1 MVLTLLVV
9 SQTAPARGSVDPS
22 GPGVDGTR
30 STACPISVPDA
41 VAVECGELVVPEDR
55 SQPDGRRL
63 RLPYIVLHS
72 RSADPEPDPI
82 VFTAGGPGYSSL
94 DSAWW
99 LAETRLLDD
108 RDIIVFEQRGNRYA
122 DPALT
127 CDAAAWWEEAPGH
140 TPCLDAIRAQGI
152 DITQYTTDNIVGDV
166 VSLREALGYEQ
177 WNLYGSSFSTSVML
191 LVMEAD
197 PGGTRSAILQS
208 VNPPNETTFAH
219 EADSPLR
226 AIEQLFSD
234 CAADERCAA
243 SYPDLADDF
252 FTLVRRLNTQPIE
265 LEIDSSIDG
274 EPIPLTVDGDRFVDW
289 VVVNSLYEPVF
300 PHHDAA
306 YLPLLIDEVN
316 RGNVRPLEIVA
327 RRSWTATNENSNWAW
342 GLMFAINC
350 QQDMPAAGPDRTA
363 ADLAA
368 GDRLDGFARWT
379 TQRDICNAWDLAP
392 LPLAADDY
400 VRSEI
405 PALVLAG
412 SYDPVNPPVWSS
424 TTANHLPN
432 STYVEF
438 PGHGHEVIVD
448 NPCAAELTVRFLADP
463 TKELD
468 TGCVAATPGPSF
480 VVIDDLYRAP
490 GLAASGEEISL
501 GASGGVAWIEALAAT
516 SIYGATVLT
525 AVLIVL
531 GLFWLVRLR
540 QRTPSTDR
548 TALVAYGLA
557 LLAMP
562 LIVAIAV
569 LTTQL
574 NDAYESRGALAFSL
588 GPSRDLA
595 SADLLA
601 WISPLVGAASLA
613 LTAIT
618 TWAWLTRRWRVGFR
632 VLTTMTM
639 VCSLI
644 MTMLGLRW
652 GLFTMLL

>member
-1 MVLTLLVV
+1 MTWQ
-9 SQTAPARGSVDPS
+9 SSAGSWSCPKIATNPIAADSAPLHHPPQPERGSGAGS
-22 GPGVDGTR
+22 
-30 STACPISVPDA
+30 
-41 VAVECGELVVPEDR
+41 DR
-55 SQPDGRRL
+55 LHRR
-63 RLPYIVLHS
+63 R
-72 RSADPEPDPI
+72 
-82 VFTAGGPGYSSL
+82 PGYSSL
-94 DSAWW
+94 DSACGSP
-99 LAETRLLDD
+99 TRLLDD

-122 DPALT
+122 EPALT
-127 CDAAAWWEEAPGH
+127 CDTAVWWEEVPGH
-140 TPCLDAIRAQGI
+140 TPCLDAIRAKGI
-152 DITQYTTDNIVGDV
+152 DITQYTTDNIVSDV
-166 VSLREALGYEQ
+166 VSLREAMGYEA

-191 LVMEAD
+191 LAMEAD

-208 VNPPNETTFAH
+208 VKPPNETTFAH

-226 AIEQLFSD
+226 AIEQMFTD

-243 SYPDLADDF
+243 SHPDLADDF
-252 FTLVRRLNTQPIE
+252 FALVRRLNTEPIE

-289 VVVNSLYEPVF
+289 VVVNPLYGPVF

-306 YLPLLIDEVN
+306 YLPLLVDEMN

-327 RRSWTATNENSNWAW
+327 RRFWTNGIENPNWAW
-342 GLMFAINC
+342 GLMFAVNC
-350 QQDMPAAGPDRTA
+350 QQDMPAAGPDRPA

-368 GDRLDGFARWT
+368 SDRLDGFARSRA
-379 TQRDICNAWDLAP
+379 QRDICNAWDLAP
-392 LPLAADDY
+392 LPPAATDY

-412 SYDPVNPPVWSS
+412 SYDPVTPPVWSS

-438 PGHGHEVIVD
+438 PGHGPDVNTD
-448 NPCAAELTVRFLADP
+448 NPCAADLEARFVADP

-480 VVIDDLYRAP
+480 VVVDDVYRAP
-490 GLAASGEEISL
+490 GLAASGEEVSL
-501 GASGGVAWIEALAAT
+501 GAAGGVAWIEALAAT
-516 SIYGATVLT
+516 SIYGAIVLT

-531 GLFWLVRLR
+531 GLIGWSGCATEPGR
-540 QRTPSTDR
+540 DR
-548 TALVAYGLA
+548 TALVAYGLG

-562 LIVAIAV
+562 LIIAIAV

-574 NDAYESRGALAFSL
+574 NDAYKSRGALAFSL